1 VVPFLI
7 TVLIIDGLV
16 LIGAVL
22 LQAGKGGGLAAVG
35 GGAGT
40 DTFIGGRQAATL
52 LTRSTWVTAGIFLF
66 LSLVL
71 AIVSS
76 RGASGPDSILEREFQ
91 QAPAATPTPLD
102 LPGTGTES
110 PEPVGLPGTEG
121 AGNSQTGQPNTQ
133 PGEAAAPAQP

>member
-1 VVPFLI
+1 VVAFLV
-7 TVLIIDGLV
+7 TLLIIDGLI

-35 GGAGT
+35 GGAST

-52 LTRSTWVTAGIFLF
+52 LTRATWTTAGIFLF

-71 AIVSS
+71 AIISS
-76 RGASGPDSILEREFQ
+76 RGSTTPESILQREFQ

-102 LPGTGTES
+102 LPGTGGTEGQ
-110 PEPVGLPGTEG
+110 EPATLPGTETG
-121 AGNSQTGQPNTQ
+121 AANTQ

>member
-1 VVPFLI
+1 MVGFLI
-7 TVLIIDGLV
+7 TLLIIDGLI

-40 DTFIGGRQAATL
+40 DSFIGGRQAATL
-52 LTRSTWVTAGIFLF
+52 LTRTTWVTAGIFLF

-71 AIVSS
+71 AVLSS
-76 RGASGPDSILEREFQ
+76 RGAPSESILQREFQ

-102 LPGTGTES
+102 LPGTGGTEGE
-110 PEPVGLPGTEG
+110 EPAGLPGTDAG
-121 AGNSQTGQPNTQ
+121 AGAATTQ
-133 PGEAAAPAQP
+133 PGGAAAPTQP

>member
-1 VVPFLI
+1 MVAFLV
-7 TVLIIDGLV
+7 TVLIIDGLI

-52 LTRSTWVTAGIFLF
+52 LTRTTWVTAGIFLF

-71 AIVSS
+71 AILSS
-76 RGASGPDSILEREFQ
+76 RGSTAPESILQQEFQ

-102 LPGTGTES
+102 LPGTG
-110 PEPVGLPGTEG
+110 GTEG
-121 AGNSQTGQPNTQ
+121 QEPATLPGAAETQ
-133 PGEAAAPAQP
+133 PGGAAAPTQP

>member
-1 VVPFLI
+1 MVAFLV
-7 TVLIIDGLV
+7 TLLIIDGLI

-35 GGAGT
+35 GGAST

-52 LTRSTWVTAGIFLF
+52 LTRTTWVTAGLFLF

-71 AIVSS
+71 AVVSS
-76 RGASGPDSILEREFQ
+76 RGGTEPESILQREFQ

-102 LPGTGTES
+102 LPGTGGTEGQ
-110 PEPVGLPGTEG
+110 EPATLPGTETG
-121 AGNSQTGQPNTQ
+121 AANTQ

>member
-1 VVPFLI
+1 MVAFLV
-7 TVLIIDGLV
+7 TLLIIDGLI

-35 GGAGT
+35 GGAST

-52 LTRSTWVTAGIFLF
+52 LTRATWTTAGIFLF

-71 AIVSS
+71 AIISS
-76 RGASGPDSILEREFQ
+76 RGSTTPESILQREFQ

-102 LPGTGTES
+102 LPGTGGTEGQ
-110 PEPVGLPGTEG
+110 EPATLPGTETG
-121 AGNSQTGQPNTQ
+121 AANTQ
-133 PGEAAAPAQP
+133 PGGAAAPAQP

>member
-1 VVPFLI
+1 MVAFLV
-7 TVLIIDGLV
+7 TLLIIDGLI

-40 DTFIGGRQAATL
+40 DTFIGGRQAANL
-52 LTRSTWVTAGIFLF
+52 LTRTTWVTAGIFLF

-76 RGASGPDSILEREFQ
+76 RGAAGPDSILQREFQ
-91 QAPAATPTPLD
+91 QAPAAPTPLD
-102 LPGTGTES
+102 LPGTDAQ
-110 PEPVGLPGTEG
+110 EPVGLPGTEQG
-121 AGNSQTGQPNTQ
+121 AGNSESGQPNTQ

>member
-1 VVPFLI
+1 MVAFLV
-7 TVLIIDGLV
+7 TLLIIDGLI

-52 LTRSTWVTAGIFLF
+52 LTRTTWVTAGIFLF

-76 RGASGPDSILEREFQ
+76 RGAAGPDSILQQEFR
-91 QAPAATPTPLD
+91 QAPAATPTPLE
-102 LPGTGTES
+102 LPGAGDTEGQ
-110 PEPVGLPGTEG
+110 EPVGLPGTEQG
-121 AGNSQTGQPNTQ
+121 AATTQ

>member
-1 VVPFLI
+1 MVAFLV
-7 TVLIIDGLV
+7 TLLIIDGLI

-35 GGAGT
+35 GGAST

-52 LTRSTWVTAGIFLF
+52 LTRATWTTAGIFLF

-71 AIVSS
+71 AIISS
-76 RGASGPDSILEREFQ
+76 RGSTTPESILQREFQ

-102 LPGTGTES
+102 LPGTGGTEGQ
-110 PEPVGLPGTEG
+110 EPATLPGTETG
-121 AGNSQTGQPNTQ
+121 AANTQ